1 LQHVHDPGRLDMLAA
16 CASFIGTVS
25 SIRFDSSFDDL
36 KLIVVPDAPFL
47 RYLRP
52 ANQGHVVVDVIAT
65 DLDTVHAVPQGTHA
79 IFFGAWVLN
88 RANGQVEMLPTFKIQ
103 APNLDPR
110 KVVAVPQLTA
120 GLEAHRSQKLDIRA
134 SAPADVGGDLRM
146 SSFRLVWTAAKDN
159 VTPSSRIAYDIYQTT
174 SQGAES
180 FSRATYT
187 TRRGVT
193 SFVTPRLPSNG
204 VDTYYFVVRARDAAG
219 NRDRNRH
226 ERPGRNLCL

>member
-1 LQHVHDPGRLDMLAA
+1 MFLVSAA
-16 CASFIGTVS
+16 TYAADRDRTPPLF
-25 SIRFDSSFDDL
+25 
-36 KLIVVPDAPFL
+36 
-47 RYLRP
+47 
-52 ANQGHVVVDVIAT
+52 
-65 DLDTVHAVPQGTHA
+65 
-79 IFFGAWVLN
+79 
-88 RANGQVEMLPTFKIQ
+88 
-103 APNLDPR
+103 
-110 KVVAVPQLTA
+110 A
-120 GLEAHRSQKLDIRA
+120 GLK
-134 SAPADVGGDLRM
+134 SATTCIPGPVGGDLRM

-159 VTPSSRIAYDIYQTT
+159 VTPSSRIAYDVYQAT

-204 VDTYYFVVRARDAAG
+204 VDTYYFIVRARDAAG